1 MAASDQVQAL
11 WGQVQGHRGCPQAVN
26 MVADAIKTIV
36 DDWRNT
42 NSKYVVIAG
51 GDDVIP
57 FFRYQDVSGL
67 GPESQFEPP
76 LLPDTPAG
84 ASLLED
90 QVQGQDAYGSN
101 ISVTI
106 GGVTVPLPDLAVGR
120 LVKTPAEIQG
130 TVANFVTLAGATCRN
145 PTPAW

>member
-1 MAASDQVQAL
+1 
-11 WGQVQGHRGCPQAVN
+11 

-36 DDWRNT
+36 DCTGAIT

-90 QVQGQDAYGSN
+90 QVQE
-101 ISVTI
+101 
-106 GGVTVPLPDLAVGR
+106 PGR
-120 LVKTPAEIQG
+120 LRVQH
-130 TVANFVTLAGATCRN
+130 LR
-145 PTPAW
+145 